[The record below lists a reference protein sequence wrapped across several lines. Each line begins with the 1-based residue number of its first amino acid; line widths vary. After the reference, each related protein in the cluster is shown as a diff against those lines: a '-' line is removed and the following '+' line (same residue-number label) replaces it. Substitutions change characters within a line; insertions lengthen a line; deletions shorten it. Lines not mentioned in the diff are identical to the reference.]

1 MTTTTPSATPPSPI
15 AQPISRFPVPDLDSL
30 PDDIR
35 QRILAVQ
42 EKSGFIPN
50 VFLVLAHRP
59 DEFRAFFAYHD
70 ALMDKPGNLTKAE
83 REMIVVATSNANQC
97 QYCVVAHGAI
107 LRIRAKNPLVADQ
120 VAINY
125 RKADITERQ
134 KAMLDFGMKVSQA
147 AHTVGEADF
156 AVLQGHGFTQDD
168 IWDIAAIAS
177 FFGLSN
183 RMANVTSMRPNDEFF
198 SLGR

>member
-1 MTTTTPSATPPSPI
+1 MTHLL
-15 AQPISRFPVPDLDSL
+15 PISRFPVPDLADM
-30 PDDIR
+30 PDDIKT
-35 QRILAVQ
+35 RILAVQ

-70 ALMDKPGNLTKAE
+70 ALMEKSGNLTKAE

-97 QYCVVAHGAI
+97 QYCVIAHGAI
-107 LRIRAKNPLVADQ
+107 LRIRAKDPLVADQ

-125 RKADITERQ
+125 RKADITGRQ
-134 KAMLDFGMKVSQA
+134 KTMLDFALKVSRSA
-147 AHTVGEADF
+147 ETVGEADF
-156 AVLQGHGFTQDD
+156 DVLKSHGFNEEDA
-168 IWDIAAIAS
+168 WDIAGIAA

-183 RMANVTSMRPNDEFF
+183 RMANVTAMRPNAEFYTM
-198 SLGR
+198 GRG